1 MKRIRK
7 DMLSGPLLPSII
19 SYTIPIILTG
29 LLQLLFHAA
38 DLVVVGS
45 KGEIYLSAV
54 GATNA
59 MINLIVNLFIG
70 LSVGAGV
77 TMAHAMGC
85 RDQEA
90 IHRTVHTALP
100 TALIGG
106 VVLTVVGIALSET
119 LLRWMETPDTVLPYS
134 TLYMRIFFGGMVFNM
149 IYNFGAA
156 LLRAAG
162 DTRGPLIYLTIAGV
176 INVVLN
182 LILVLVFDM
191 TVDGVAIATITSQ
204 AISAILVVRALMRR
218 TDVAK
223 LILKELRIYK
233 AQLLKIVRL
242 GLPAGIQSSLF
253 SISNVIIQSS
263 INSFG
268 DIFMAGSTAAG
279 SLEGFVY
286 VTMNAFH
293 QTALNFTG
301 QNVGAGQYRRVKK
314 VLLICLACV
323 FTAGFVTGCGVYLL
337 GEPLLRIYIVD
348 SPNAATAIAAG
359 AERML
364 YVCVPYFLL
373 GLMDV
378 TTGVLRGMG
387 TSFAPMVI
395 SVLGICG
402 FRIAWISTF
411 FTAYRTPGSLFVSYP
426 ISWAITFLCQLAVCI
441 WVYRKRA
448 AAQQSLNETS
458 NQAQR
463 L

>member
-1 MKRIRK
+1 MKRNRQ
-7 DMLSGPLLPSII
+7 DMLSGPLLPSIV

-29 LLQLLFHAA
+29 VLQLLFHAA
-38 DLVVVGS
+38 DLVVVGT
-45 KGEIYLSAV
+45 KGEIFLSAV

-59 MINLIVNLFIG
+59 ITNLIVNLFIG

-100 TALIGG
+100 TAFIGG
-106 VVLTVVGIALSET
+106 VVLTVVGVLLSET
-119 LLRWMETPDTVLPYS
+119 FLRWMETPESVLPYA

-149 IYNFGAA
+149 LYNFGAA

-162 DTRGPLIYLTIAGV
+162 DTRGPLVYLTIAGV
-176 INVVLN
+176 ANVVLN
-182 LILVLVFDM
+182 LIFVLVFDM
-191 TVDGVAIATITSQ
+191 TVDGVALATISSQ
-204 AISAILVVRALMRR
+204 AISAILVLRALMRR
-218 TDVAK
+218 TDAARLMLKK
-223 LILKELRIYK
+223 LHIYK

-242 GLPAGIQSSLF
+242 GLPAGIQGSLF
-253 SISNVIIQSS
+253 SISNVMIQSS

-268 DIFMAGSTAAG
+268 EIFMAGSTAAG

-323 FTAGFVTGCGVYLL
+323 FTAGLAAGGGVYLL
-337 GEPLLRIYIVD
+337 REPLLSIYIVD
-348 SPNAATAIAAG
+348 SPNAAMAIASG

-364 YVCVPYFLL
+364 YVCIPYFLL

-387 TSFAPMVI
+387 TSIAPMVI
-395 SVLGICG
+395 SVLGVCG
-402 FRIAWISTF
+402 FRIAWIYTVF
-411 FTAYRTPGSLFVSYP
+411 AAHHTPDTLFVSYP
-426 ISWAITFLCQLAVCI
+426 ISWGVTFLCQLVVCI
-441 WVYRKRA
+441 LIYRKRSA
-448 AAQQSLNETS
+448 SNRSL
-458 NQAQR
+458 QKA
-463 L
+463 